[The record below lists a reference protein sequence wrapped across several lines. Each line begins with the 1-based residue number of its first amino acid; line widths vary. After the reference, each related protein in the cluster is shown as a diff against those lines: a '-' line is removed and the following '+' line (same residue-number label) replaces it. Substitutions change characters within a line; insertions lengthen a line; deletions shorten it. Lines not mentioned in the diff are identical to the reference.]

1 MIVSTVLSIMHVDRE
16 IGLNLL
22 ILISKSYGGKRLKVC
37 PMRLNVVGMF

>member
-1 MIVSTVLSIMHVDRE
+1 MIVSTVSIMHVDRE